1 MFPVRKSKKSTHIKL
16 TFTGDIMCES
26 KVLDPQDPASTKFH
40 VFFERITHLFDDSDL
55 VIGNLETVVAGE
67 SLGYTKEMYSFNTP
81 FSFLEVIKELPVHLV
96 TTANNHALDRG
107 KEGLLRTIDNLE
119 LAGILHTGTSRKDN
133 EFIIVQVGGLKI
145 AFLSFTASTN
155 YLDHGFLLESESV
168 GMLNL
173 LCPQDFFERE
183 NNHGAIKMAL
193 HRGIRSLISL
203 ERLMEIKKRIG
214 RIHNVAYC
222 DDLPIEKI
230 NELTPY
236 QEKIEKM
243 IRSAKQKADF
253 VVICPHMGG
262 QFNDKPGSF
271 SEFYM
276 EFFSSHHADLV
287 IGNHPHI
294 IQKMDWLEGTPVF
307 YSLGNFSLSPKSSY
321 VVDTY
326 HPVIGLLLHIYLTT
340 DTKVISQMTITP
352 IHMIHNEA
360 GFRVVP
366 FFDSVSANDRIL
378 WERWI
383 AKRLNAKLQSVGHN
397 ELLIFSE

>member
-1 MFPVRKSKKSTHIKL
+1 LSPELAALSNKSYGSRYKKLWLLSAGIKGSRCAERWLSTC
-16 TFTGDIMCES
+16 G
-26 KVLDPQDPASTKFH
+26 
-40 VFFERITHLFDDSDL
+40 
-55 VIGNLETVVAGE
+55 TVAQLRSE
-67 SLGYTKEMYSFNTP
+67 YS
-81 FSFLEVIKELPVHLV
+81 
-96 TTANNHALDRG
+96 
-107 KEGLLRTIDNLE
+107 NLE

-145 AFLSFTASTN
+145 AFLSFTESTN

-307 YSLGNFSLSPKSSY
+307 YSLG
-321 VVDTY
+321 
-326 HPVIGLLLHIYLTT
+326 IYL
-340 DTKVISQMTITP
+340 
-352 IHMIHNEA
+352 
-360 GFRVVP
+360 
-366 FFDSVSANDRIL
+366 
-378 WERWI
+378 
-383 AKRLNAKLQSVGHN
+383 
-397 ELLIFSE
+397 